1 MSSVVASDAVGEV
14 VQRWLY
20 ILADFQCSSREIV
33 GRLL

>member
-14 VQRWLY
+14 GSG
-20 ILADFQCSSREIV
+20 FQCSSREIV